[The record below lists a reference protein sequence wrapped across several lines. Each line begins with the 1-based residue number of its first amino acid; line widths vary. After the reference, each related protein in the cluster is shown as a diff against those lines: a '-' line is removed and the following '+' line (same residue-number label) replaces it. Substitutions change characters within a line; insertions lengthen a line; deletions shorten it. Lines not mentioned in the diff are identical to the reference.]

1 MRKFELCLVMTILL
15 VLSAVGCGGNL
26 PKSSDQLLQPLVPVS
41 EFAQKWVEEYG
52 DGSKSIEHYNIVLL
66 RELLSQEV
74 KAGNA
79 QIKELQRKDS
89 ELSKRILKLEEKD
102 EVVWKPVN

>member
-1 MRKFELCLVMTILL
+1 MRKFELCLVMVILL
-15 VLSAVGCGGNL
+15 ALSLVGCGGNL

-89 ELSKRILKLEEKD
+89 ELSKRILKLEDNGQGE
-102 EVVWKPVN
+102 